1 LVSPEEGIEM
11 IERYSRP
18 EIAAIWTDD
27 TRYRIW
33 LDVELAVC
41 EAWAR
46 KGEIPADS
54 LARIKKSAAFE
65 TDRIAK
71 IEAEVHHDVIAFLT
85 AVAEKVGD
93 DSRFIHMGMTSS
105 DLLDTTFAIQLSRS
119 AKMIGEGV
127 KKLRASLKKLAK
139 EHKDTV
145 MMGRSHGIHAEP
157 ITFGLKVAVW
167 YDEFGRHEKRLAE
180 ATDGIAVGKL
190 SGAVGTFAHI
200 DPQMEME
207 VCEQFGLRPA
217 PVSTQIVQRDG
228 HAHFFSVLAGIA
240 ASVEKVAVEI
250 RHLQRT
256 EVGEAAEPFGKG
268 QKGSS
273 AMPHKRNPI
282 LCENLTGLARIV
294 RANAMAALENV
305 ALWHERDISHSSVE
319 RVIAP
324 DTTILVDFMLAR
336 LAKVI
341 DGLDVNPKRMK
352 ENLEM
357 SHGLY
362 NSQDVMLALARSGMK
377 REDAYR
383 IVQARAM
390 ESWKEGKDF
399 FELLTG
405 DAEVSKRLSKD
416 ELRNLFDI
424 KQHTKH
430 VDTIFNRV
438 FRD

>member
-1 LVSPEEGIEM
+1 
-11 IERYSRP
+11 
-18 EIAAIWTDD
+18 
-27 TRYRIW
+27 
-33 LDVELAVC
+33 
-41 EAWAR
+41 
-46 KGEIPADS
+46 
-54 LARIKKSAAFE
+54 
-65 TDRIAK
+65 
-71 IEAEVHHDVIAFLT
+71 
-85 AVAEKVGD
+85 
-93 DSRFIHMGMTSS
+93 
-105 DLLDTTFAIQLSRS
+105 
-119 AKMIGEGV
+119 
-127 KKLRASLKKLAK
+127 
-139 EHKDTV
+139 

-167 YDEFGRHEKRLAE
+167 YDEFGRHERRLAE
-180 ATDGIAVGKL
+180 AMETIAVGKL

-200 DPQMEME
+200 EPEMERE
-207 VCEQFGLRPA
+207 VCEKFGLKPA
-217 PVSTQIVQRDG
+217 PVSTQIVQRDR

-240 ASVEKVAVEI
+240 ASIEKVAVEI

-294 RANAMAALENV
+294 RTNAMAALENV

-324 DTTILVDFMLAR
+324 DSTILVDFMLAR

-341 DGLDVNPKRMK
+341 DGLDVSPERMK
-352 ENLEM
+352 QNLQM

-362 NSQDVMLALARSGMK
+362 NSQDVMLALARAGMK

-383 IVQARAM
+383 LVQARAM

-399 FELLTG
+399 FELLAN
-405 DAEVSKRLSKD
+405 DSEISAKLSRD
-416 ELRNLFDI
+416 ELAKLFDI
-424 KQHTKH
+424 GQHTKH
-430 VDTIFNRV
+430 VDTIFDRV
-438 FRD
+438 FNDE

>member
-1 LVSPEEGIEM
+1 M

-27 TRYRIW
+27 SRYRIW

-46 KGEIPADS
+46 RDKIPADS
-54 LARIKKSAAFE
+54 LAKIKRDAAFE
-65 TDRIAK
+65 TSRIAE
-71 IEAEVHHDVIAFLT
+71 IEAEVRHDVIAFLT
-85 AVAEKVGD
+85 SVAENVGD

-119 AKMIGEGV
+119 AAMIEKGV
-127 KKLRASLKKLAK
+127 RKLRTSLRKLAQ
-139 EHKDTV
+139 EHKGTM

-180 ATDGIAVGKL
+180 AMDGIAIGKL

-200 DPQMEME
+200 EPEMEKE
-207 VCEQFGLRPA
+207 VCEKFGLKPA
-217 PVSTQIVQRDG
+217 PVSTQIIQRDH

-240 ASVEKVAVEI
+240 ASIEKVAVEI

-256 EVGEAAEPFGKG
+256 EVGEAAEPFGRG

-294 RANAMAALENV
+294 RTNAMAALENV

-324 DTTILVDFMLAR
+324 DSTILVDFMLAR
-336 LAKVI
+336 LTKVI
-341 DGLDVNPKRMK
+341 DGLDVYPERMK
-352 ENLEM
+352 ENLSM

-362 NSQDVMLALARSGMK
+362 NSQEIMLALARSGMK

-383 IVQARAM
+383 LVQTKAM
-390 ESWKEGKDF
+390 ESWKGGKEF
-399 FELLTG
+399 FELLAG
-405 DAEVSKRLSKD
+405 DPEISSKLSREELSK
-416 ELRNLFDI
+416 LFDI
-424 KQHTKH
+424 NQHTRY

-438 FRD
+438 FKD